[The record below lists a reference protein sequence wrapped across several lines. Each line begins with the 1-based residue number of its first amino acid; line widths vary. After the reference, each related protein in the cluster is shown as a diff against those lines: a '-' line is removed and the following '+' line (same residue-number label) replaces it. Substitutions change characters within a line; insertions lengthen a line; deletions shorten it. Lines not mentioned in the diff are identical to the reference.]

1 MRVTH
6 CPVSQMEPL
15 LALLLLHL
23 TSASLAMDWVT
34 LCPDLQLKA
43 KVVMKAAEM
52 VVVDNKESD
61 VVVKCD
67 NQLGAAKIY
76 DGKDQLLAE
85 SFNQSFINSVNVTVW
100 EKNLVKFWKSE
111 KTVKCNDCKV
121 TLVEVKDGFF
131 FRSQCKLERLEETT
145 DLWCNIEDW
154 IENAHK
160 ERKPED
166 FECNEIEKYDYKVP
180 KYEFSFWSKTESK
193 WKKCGGKFN
202 EMREIAYTEKNITY
216 MKCEV
221 SENEP
226 SEPLLVRMM
235 KQHKSKKAIGLSYL
249 VHKDNCQES
258 TYFLVNQ
265 NLEVDSS
272 AQTKIVTLVA
282 FVIVLVL
289 SLVVALVVLV
299 RRSKR
304 GRREVTGKENMV
316 TDSNRDSTIED
327 LETFVPNMAMTSLER
342 QCSVMLEADSRAEKI
357 NLTDQEKNKLIQNS
371 VLDGDPTRSNPALPL
386 MAQPRHL
393 HYDRRFE
400 RSKESF
406 DIGYML
412 GQGQY
417 GAVYVGSADKVYGPE
432 KTKVAIKQAKEL
444 GDQNQFYTII
454 DELKIMSNL
463 KMHPNLVNLLGACTS
478 ESHLVSWV

>member
-1 MRVTH
+1 
-6 CPVSQMEPL
+6 
-15 LALLLLHL
+15 
-23 TSASLAMDWVT
+23 
-34 LCPDLQLKA
+34 
-43 KVVMKAAEM
+43 
-52 VVVDNKESD
+52 
-61 VVVKCD
+61 
-67 NQLGAAKIY
+67 
-76 DGKDQLLAE
+76 
-85 SFNQSFINSVNVTVW
+85 
-100 EKNLVKFWKSE
+100 
-111 KTVKCNDCKV
+111 
-121 TLVEVKDGFF
+121 
-131 FRSQCKLERLEETT
+131 
-145 DLWCNIEDW
+145 
-154 IENAHK
+154 
-160 ERKPED
+160 
-166 FECNEIEKYDYKVP
+166 
-180 KYEFSFWSKTESK
+180 
-193 WKKCGGKFN
+193 
-202 EMREIAYTEKNITY
+202 
-216 MKCEV
+216 
-221 SENEP
+221 
-226 SEPLLVRMM
+226 
-235 KQHKSKKAIGLSYL
+235 
-249 VHKDNCQES
+249 
-258 TYFLVNQ
+258 
-265 NLEVDSS
+265 
-272 AQTKIVTLVA
+272 
-282 FVIVLVL
+282 
-289 SLVVALVVLV
+289 
-299 RRSKR
+299 
-304 GRREVTGKENMV
+304 MV